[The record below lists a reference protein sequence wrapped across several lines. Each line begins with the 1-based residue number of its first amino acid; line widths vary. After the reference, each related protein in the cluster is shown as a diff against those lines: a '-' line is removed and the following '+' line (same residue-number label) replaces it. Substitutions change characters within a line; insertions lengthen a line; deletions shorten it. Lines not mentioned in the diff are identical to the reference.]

1 MRQRLWISA
10 LVLMAELTSV
20 LGTGGP
26 AWGQVAPAAAK
37 NMVCGIVHKVNGARF
52 VLETRDGK
60 MVQVDSSA
68 AIKAERSATL
78 YEGLAVSAE
87 GKLDK
92 SGTLQA
98 ETVIRIKSSRA
109 LWPEDR

>member
-1 MRQRLWISA
+1 
-10 LVLMAELTSV
+10 MAALTSL
-20 LGTGGP
+20 LGTGGQ
-26 AWGQVAPAAAK
+26 AWGQAAPAAAQHL
-37 NMVCGIVHKVNGARF
+37 VCGIVHKVNGAKF
-52 VLETRDGK
+52 ALETRDGK
-60 MVQVDSSA
+60 VVKVDASA

-92 SGTLQA
+92 SGVLHA
-98 ETVIRIKSSRA
+98 ESVVRIKSARA